1 MYKNHVLFKS
11 RGLKE
16 FFIDALQG
24 NKLIFKRWDDSKG
37 IRDVLKGNR
46 IDGKRIDGKR
56 IDGKRIDGKRI
67 DGKRIDGKR
76 IDGIIITGS
85 EYFVKDEGSAIIDE
99 GILTSNIPIL
109 AMCYGF
115 HYLVYRYGEP
125 SFIKSSNCKMV
136 YSRSFRITKP
146 FHIPKNIYS
155 FWHKDYVVKVPKG
168 FKVIKKMGEKIIIAY
183 NSKKNILAVQFYLY
197 KYKKAVKI
205 FFNHWIAKC
214 VVPKATKPQAP

>member
-1 MYKNHVLFKS
+1 MKFLIINMYKNPVLFKS

-37 IRDVLKGNR
+37 IRDVLK
-46 IDGKRIDGKR
+46 
-56 IDGKRIDGKRI
+56 GKRIDGKRI

-146 FHIPKNIYS
+146 FHVPKNIYS

-205 FFNHWIAKC
+205 FFNHWINRC
-214 VVPKATKPQAP
+214 VVREAIPKATKVRNSEP

>member
-1 MYKNHVLFKS
+1 MYKKPVLFKS

-24 NKLIFKRWDDSKG
+24 NKLIFKKWDDSKG
-37 IRDVLKGNR
+37 IKDVLKRG
-46 IDGKRIDGKR
+46 G
-56 IDGKRIDGKRI
+56 
-67 DGKRIDGKR
+67 DGKR

-99 GILTSNIPIL
+99 RILTSNIPIL

-125 SFIKSSNCKMV
+125 SFIKSSNRKMV

-146 FHIPKNIYS
+146 FHIPKNKYS

-205 FFNHWIAKC
+205 FFNHWINRC
-214 VVPKATKPQAP
+214 VIPNRKIVL

>member
-1 MYKNHVLFKS
+1 MKFLIINMYKNPVLFKS

-37 IRDVLKGNR
+37 IRDVLK
-46 IDGKRIDGKR
+46 
-56 IDGKRIDGKRI
+56 
-67 DGKRIDGKR
+67 GKRIDGKR

-146 FHIPKNIYS
+146 FHVPKNIYS

-205 FFNHWIAKC
+205 FFNHWINRC
-214 VVPKATKPQAP
+214 VVREAIPKVRNSEP